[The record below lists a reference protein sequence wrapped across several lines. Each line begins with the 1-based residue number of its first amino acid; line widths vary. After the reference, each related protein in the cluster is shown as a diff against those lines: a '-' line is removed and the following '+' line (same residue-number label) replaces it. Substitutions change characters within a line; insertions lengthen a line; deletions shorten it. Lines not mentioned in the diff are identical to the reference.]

1 MGGRGSFRSTGCGG
15 VSRYLLDTHALLWL
29 ATDPDR
35 VTAHLRSELEAAES
49 IFVSAASAY
58 EVAQKSRLGRL
69 PHGERLLAR
78 WEYLLDVLLA
88 AELPL
93 SVRHMREA
101 GGLAWEHRDPFDRM
115 LVAQARLDGLVLVT
129 KDERILRYSEVTCA
143 DWE

>member
-1 MGGRGSFRSTGCGG
+1 MGGRGSRRSAGRGR
-15 VSRYLLDTHALLWL
+15 VSDYLLDTHVLLWL
-29 ATDPDR
+29 ATDPDQVPVR
-35 VTAHLRSELEAAES
+35 LRRDLETAES
-49 IFVSAASAY
+49 LFVSAASAY
-58 EVAQKSRLGRL
+58 EIAQKSRLGRL

-78 WEYLLDVLLA
+78 WGHLLDALLA

-93 SVRHMREA
+93 SAEHMREA

-129 KDERILRYSEVTCA
+129 KDERILAYPEVTCA

>member
-1 MGGRGSFRSTGCGG
+1 MSD
-15 VSRYLLDTHALLWL
+15 YLLDTHVLLWL
-29 ATDPDR
+29 ATDPDQVPVR
-35 VTAHLRSELEAAES
+35 LRRDLETAES
-49 IFVSAASAY
+49 LFVSAASAY
-58 EVAQKSRLGRL
+58 EIAQKSRLGRL

-78 WEYLLDVLLA
+78 WGHLLDALLA

-93 SVRHMREA
+93 SAEHMREA

-129 KDERILRYSEVTCA
+129 KDERILAYPEVTCA